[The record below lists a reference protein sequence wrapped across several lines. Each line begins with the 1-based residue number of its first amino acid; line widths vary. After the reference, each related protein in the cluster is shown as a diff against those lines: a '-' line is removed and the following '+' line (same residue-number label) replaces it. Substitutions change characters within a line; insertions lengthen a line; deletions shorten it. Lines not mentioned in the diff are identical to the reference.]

1 MTAEE
6 LWAALEATALATH
19 LRGSRWTYPLVN
31 AGHILGIALLV
42 GSVVPLD
49 LRLLGLWRSI
59 PRETVERLLV
69 PVAAAGLA
77 VAATTGVLL
86 FLVQA
91 RDYAALGLFQA
102 KLALI
107 GLATL
112 NALAAV
118 GLRRRGGSDRVMVG
132 LAAVSLLCWPA
143 ALVAG
148 RMLGYVL

>member
-1 MTAEE
+1 MAVED

-49 LRLLGLWRSI
+49 LRLLGLWGSVA
-59 PRETVERLLV
+59 REAAEHLLV
-69 PVAAAGLA
+69 PVAAVGLA

-91 RDYAALGLFQA
+91 RDYAVLGLFQA

-107 GLATL
+107 AFATL

-118 GLRRRGGSDRVMVG
+118 ALRRRGGSERLMAG